1 MEPSIEQPSK
11 PSKIEEAIS
20 FTKQINSC
28 LKHQSCLQTM
38 SITEEIIFCL
48 RTIKVASGPSQ
59 VASGP
64 SVLRKKL
71 LFASGP
77 SKLPPDHLKLPPDH
91 QYYGRN
97 YYLPPD
103 HQSCLRTISSCLRT
117 IKLPPDHVR
126 KIIPRRRHGGCID
139 LHANFYEFRTTF
151 ILFIYLAAYR

>member
-48 RTIKVASGPSQ
+48 RTMKVASGPSQVASGPSILRKKLWFASGPSKLPPDHFKLPPDHQYYGRNYHLPPDHRSCLRTISSCLRTISITEEIIICLRTIKVASGPSQ

-64 SVLRKKL
+64 S
-71 LFASGP
+71 
-77 SKLPPDHLKLPPDH
+77 
-91 QYYGRN
+91 
-97 YYLPPD
+97 
-103 HQSCLRTISSCLRT
+103 SCLQTMYG
-117 IKLPPDHVR
+117 K
-126 KIIPRRRHGGCID
+126 
-139 LHANFYEFRTTF
+139 
-151 ILFIYLAAYR
+151 